1 MSSYIQITRRTTLEA
16 DNRHRL
22 RVWVSETSDNLPPTI
37 FVYQRLPSVPSYDAL
52 SDIFVHVASYA
63 DIADYP
69 ENDPGDDSPFFRK
82 YHIDLIFTSLPH
94 LSDTWDLI
102 EGQVKHTVEDL
113 ARLNGDEAVD
123 VTIVDC

>member
-1 MSSYIQITRRTTLEA
+1 MSSYIQLTRRITLEE

-22 RVWVSETSDNLPPTI
+22 RAWVSETSDNILPTV
-37 FVYQRLPSVPSYDAL
+37 FVYQKLPSVPAYDAL
-52 SDIFVHVASYA
+52 AELFVHVASYA

-69 ENDPGDDSPFFRK
+69 ENSPGEDSPFFRK
-82 YHIDLIFTSLPH
+82 YHIDLIFHSLPH

-113 ARLNGDEAVD
+113 TRLNGEEAVE
-123 VTIVDC
+123 VIVNDC